1 MTTLTDILK
10 RVNVNVDKTGGR
22 PRWRDIVKAGQLE
35 VREGIQVNIRRRIF
49 VSASALA
56 LAMGAGS
63 AAFAAD
69 QPASPIQEVVV
80 TANRTESFASKTP
93 IALTAVT
100 GQSLK
105 AEGVTNPTLLAET
118 VPNLSIDRANGLQIT
133 IRGVTST
140 DGTEKGDPSAS
151 FLLDG
156 IYIAR
161 PQAQEVSFF
170 DIERVEVLR
179 GPQGTLY
186 GRNTTAG
193 VVNVISAKPKFAFG
207 ASADVTIGDYSNT
220 EAAAMVNLP
229 INDVLAVRIAGNYD
243 ARDSYIT
250 QNVSQPWKLPKDKDN
265 ASARLSVLYKPNDK
279 LNLLVRGDV
288 SSIRGVQ
295 NTVLASNFFQLPF
308 QAPAAN
314 SRGVDPVYVS
324 RNASDELKRNYADA
338 RSAYNHD
345 VTWGVMGELNWN
357 FADHW
362 TFTWLGGYRGYSRD
376 DAGSSFIGMI
386 YAPPAAPIN
395 IVSRNSFTGNYN
407 EQSQE
412 ARIAYSSD
420 RLKAQAGLYYFRE
433 HYGID
438 FLLYG
443 LISPTPGTTGYIFGF
458 PQTPGGSQSFGVFG
472 QATYSLTDRL
482 RITGGIRSTD
492 DDKFRHGATIFH
504 SALGQPFTSPPDSL
518 NDAHLKTQKVTW
530 RAGLDFDLNSATL
543 LYFTASTGYRAGGF
557 NDGCAVGMPSCT
569 NPLPTKALYYQ
580 PETLTSYEAGFKTKL
595 LHNTL
600 RLTGDYFHY
609 DYNNLQL
616 SQVSNIC
623 GGPCQVTT
631 NAASAEV
638 DGLELE
644 GLYALNAR
652 NRFDFSATWL
662 DARYADWEILPAAV
676 VNGAN
681 LPAVN
686 FAGLKLDHSP
696 DVTFT
701 AGYTYTQPLPNG
713 ANLIANVRTHYSDRY
728 AMISTALRAQF
739 WQPSYTKTDLSLT
752 YSAPRDAWYVQGF
765 ARNLENT
772 VNVTNIAVTTNVN
785 AFTNGTA
792 NFGDPRTYG
801 VRFGAKF

>member
-1 MTTLTDILK
+1 MRIKSLFMLS
-10 RVNVNVDKTGGR
+10 
-22 PRWRDIVKAGQLE
+22 AG
-35 VREGIQVNIRRRIF
+35 VP
-49 VSASALA
+49 ALA
-56 LAMGAGS
+56 LA
-63 AAFAAD
+63 AAVQPAWAAD

-80 TANRTESFASKTP
+80 TANRTESLASKTP

-105 AEGVTNPTLLAET
+105 TEGVTNPTLLAET

-170 DIERVEVLR
+170 DIDRVEVLR

-193 VVNVISAKPKFAFG
+193 VVNVISAKPKFAYA
-207 ASADVTIGDYSNT
+207 ASADVTLGDYSTT
-220 EAAAMVNLP
+220 EATAMVNLP
-229 INDVLAVRIAGNYD
+229 LNDVLALRVAGNYD
-243 ARDSYIT
+243 ARDSYVT
-250 QNVSQPWKLPKDKDN
+250 QAASQSWKLPKDKDN
-265 ASARLSVLYKPNDK
+265 ASARVSLLYKPNDR

-295 NTVLASNFFQLPF
+295 SNVLASNFFQLPF
-308 QAPAAN
+308 QAPVAGE
-314 SRGVDPVYVS
+314 RGVDPAYVS
-324 RNASDELKRNYADA
+324 RDASDELKKTYADV

-345 VTWGVMGELNWN
+345 VTWGVMGELNWSV
-357 FADHW
+357 AGHW

-376 DAGSSFIGMI
+376 DAGSSWIGAV
-386 YAPPAAPIN
+386 YLSPTLQPN
-395 IVSRNSFTGNYN
+395 IVVPNSFTGNYN

-412 ARIAYSSD
+412 VRVAYSGD

-443 LISPTPGTTGYIFGF
+443 LISQTPGAPGYFFGF
-458 PQTPGGSQSFGVFG
+458 PQTPGGSQSVGEFG
-472 QATYSLTDRL
+472 QATYSLTDRW
-482 RITGGIRSTD
+482 RITAGVRATD

-504 SALGQPFTSPPDSL
+504 GAVGEPFNPATDSL

-530 RAGLDFDLNSATL
+530 KAGTDFDLTPATM

-557 NDGCAVGMPSCT
+557 NDGCAAGMPNCN

-580 PETLTSYEAGFKTKL
+580 PETLTAYEAGVKSKL

-600 RLTGDYFHY
+600 RLTADYFHY

-644 GLYALNAR
+644 GLYAFDAR

-662 DARYADWEILPAAV
+662 DARYADWEIV
-676 VNGAN
+676 SG
-681 LPAVN
+681 VN

-696 DVTFT
+696 DVTLT
-701 AGYTYTQPLPNG
+701 AGYTYTQPLSNG
-713 ANLIANVRTHYSDRY
+713 ASLIANVRTRYSDRY

-739 WQPSYTKTDLSLT
+739 WQPGFTKTDLSLT
-752 YSAPRDAWYVQGF
+752 YSAPGDVWYLQGF
-765 ARNLENT
+765 VRNLEDSI
-772 VNVTNIAVTTNVN
+772 NVTNVAVTTNVN
-785 AFTNGTA
+785 AFTNGTV
-792 NFGDPRTYG
+792 NFGDPRTWG